1 MLARLCPSI
10 SRPRLGRKVAET
22 VQDGYEHDVHPEGR
36 GWVLLSKCE
45 SGPKEPL
52 QDDREDRHVD
62 ARENC
67 STVLPASTQWKKK
80 TIKKI
85 FVYSIAA
92 I

>member
-1 MLARLCPSI
+1 MCDGHDRAVLARLCPSI

-62 ARENC
+62 AVEEKNN
-67 STVLPASTQWKKK
+67 
-80 TIKKI
+80 KKI
-85 FVYSIAA
+85 NIFVHSIAA